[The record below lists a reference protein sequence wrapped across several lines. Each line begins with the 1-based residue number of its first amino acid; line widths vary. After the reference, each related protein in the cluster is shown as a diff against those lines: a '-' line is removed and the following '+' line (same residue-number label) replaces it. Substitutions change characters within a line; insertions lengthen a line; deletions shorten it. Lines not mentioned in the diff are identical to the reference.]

1 MPAIRPVQ
9 KRALNDNRR
18 MLARLSAFVI
28 WALIAATVV
37 FWLLRLGVHARP
49 APSHGIAVADPVGGG
64 DLTRLLGSPP
74 AAEAPRAAAAP
85 EAASRFRLL
94 GIMAPK
100 QPGTAGSGAR
110 GVALIAVDGKPPRA
124 YPVGSHVDADLILQS
139 VSLRTVSIGSTQGT
153 PSVVL
158 EIPRLPAASTGSLP
172 AFGGAPAA
180 IGAPPMPATGPIQ
193 LPAGAPGIGLPQGPV
208 PAAGTQTQ

>member
-9 KRALNDNRR
+9 KGALNDNRR

-28 WALIAATVV
+28 WALIAVTVV
-37 FWLLRLGVHARP
+37 FWLLRLGVHAPP
-49 APSHGIAVADPVGGG
+49 APLHAIAVGDAAGGG

-74 AAEAPRAAAAP
+74 VAEAPRVAAAP

-100 QPGTAGSGAR
+100 QPDSAGTGAR

-139 VSLRTVSIGSTQGT
+139 VSLRTVSIGSAQGT

-172 AFGGAPAA
+172 AFGSPAPS
-180 IGAPPMPATGPIQ
+180 GAPPMPATGPVQ
-193 LPAGAPGIGLPQGPV
+193 VPGAPGIGLPQGPV

>member
-9 KRALNDNRR
+9 ERALNDNRR

-37 FWLLRLGVHARP
+37 FWVLRLGVHAPP
-49 APSHGIAVADPVGGG
+49 APLHAIAVGDAVGGS

-74 AAEAPRAAAAP
+74 VAEAPRAAAAP

-100 QPGTAGSGAR
+100 QPETAGTGAR
-110 GVALIAVDGKPPRA
+110 G
-124 YPVGSHVDADLILQS
+124 
-139 VSLRTVSIGSTQGT
+139 
-153 PSVVL
+153 
-158 EIPRLPAASTGSLP
+158 
-172 AFGGAPAA
+172 
-180 IGAPPMPATGPIQ
+180 
-193 LPAGAPGIGLPQGPV
+193 
-208 PAAGTQTQ
+208 

>member
-193 LPAGAPGIGLPQGPV
+193 LPAGAPGIGLPQAPV